1 MLSLALLLAAA
12 DASQDIPAAPVLIL
26 MAFGVVVAI
35 AGHLYG
41 SRTVVGMGIFIL
53 FLATAAMVLGG
64 FLAFQGDEQDPRPPE
79 NPSSPDF

>member
-1 MLSLALLLAAA
+1 MLSLALLLAA
-12 DASQDIPAAPVLIL
+12 DATQDIPAAPVLIL
-26 MAFGVVVAI
+26 MAVGVVVAV

-53 FLATAAMVLGG
+53 FLATAAMVVGG
-64 FLAFQGDEQDPRPPE
+64 FLAFQGGEQDPRPPE